1 MKTFKNN
8 WQRTKDNEQKMK
20 EVVELIVKRLASEP
34 DAVDVRETARDQKLT
49 VIELRV
55 AEADMGKVIG
65 RQGRT
70 IKALRSLLHAA
81 GVKHNRRYVLD
92 VIE

>member
-1 MKTFKNN
+1 MK
-8 WQRTKDNEQKMK
+8 DAVEQ
-20 EVVELIVKRLASEP
+20 IVKSLAQHPE
-34 DAVDVRETARDQKLT
+34 AVEVREVKRDQKTT

-55 AEADMGKVIG
+55 AEEDMGKVIG

-70 IKALRSLLHAA
+70 VKAIRSLLHAA
-81 GVKHNRRYVLD
+81 GVKQNHRYVLD